1 MITTK
6 IIFDRHKRATRT
18 EPGTIDIRITID
30 RKTYYVS
37 TGVKVM
43 KSEWA
48 AGAICNRPDSDILNA
63 RVRIL
68 YNRVMTE
75 LNERME
81 AGETIDVAYIRKKV
95 WQMSEAQADNSML
108 DWIEEQVPMLNIK
121 EGTRKH
127 YMTVLLRLTEY
138 GEMKS
143 WRDLSVEG
151 LYKWD
156 AWLHRLPA
164 QSGGLISDGGV
175 YTYHK
180 CLKALLNRAY
190 EFGCISENPYSRLR
204 GKFKRGEKENIEFL
218 TEEEIQRIMDLKLPA
233 GSKLDTARD
242 LFVFQIWT
250 GLSFSDA
257 EAFNVRFYKFDSE
270 SGTWKFTG
278 KRIKTGVP
286 YVSQLLPPVVDVLQ
300 KHGMKVPQID
310 NSDYNH
316 LLKLIGDIAG
326 IDTRMHSHLGRHT
339 FATYMLRNGTR
350 FENVS
355 KMLGHKNLTQT
366 LRYAK
371 VLAESVHEDYDK
383 VANKLKN
390 KCYGILC
397 VFIYRVFDY
406 FYSVHIQGKCR
417 P

>member
-95 WQMSEAQADNSML
+95 WQMAEAQTDNSML
-108 DWIEEQVPMLNIK
+108 DWIEEQVPMLNVK

-143 WRDLSVEG
+143 WRDLSVES

-257 EAFNVRFYKFDSE
+257 EAFNVRLYKFDSE

-390 KCYGILC
+390 K
-397 VFIYRVFDY
+397 
-406 FYSVHIQGKCR
+406 
-417 P
+417 

>member
-1 MITTK
+1 MGNLVKRLGKQFGSKPPQRLKIKMITTK
-6 IIFDRHKRATRT
+6 IIYDRHKRATRT

-81 AGETIDVAYIRKKV
+81 AGETIDVVYIRKKV

-143 WRDLSVEG
+143 WRDLSVES

-257 EAFNVRFYKFDSE
+257 EAFNVRLYKFDSE

-390 KCYGILC
+390 K
-397 VFIYRVFDY
+397 
-406 FYSVHIQGKCR
+406 
-417 P
+417 

>member
-1 MITTK
+1 MGILVKRLGKQFGQKLPQRLKFKMITTK

-18 EPGTIDIRITID
+18 EPCTIDIRITID

-164 QSGGLISDGGV
+164 QSGGLISDGSV

-204 GKFKRGEKENIEFL
+204 GKFKRGEQENIEFL
-218 TEEEIQRIMDLKLPA
+218 TEEEIQRIMDMKLPA

-300 KHGMKVPQID
+300 KHCMKVPQID

-383 VANKLKN
+383 VEFKLKN
-390 KCYGILC
+390 K
-397 VFIYRVFDY
+397 
-406 FYSVHIQGKCR
+406 
-417 P
+417 

>member
-1 MITTK
+1 
-6 IIFDRHKRATRT
+6 
-18 EPGTIDIRITID
+18 
-30 RKTYYVS
+30 VS

-95 WQMSEAQADNSML
+95 WQMAEAQTDNSML
-108 DWIEEQVPMLNIK
+108 DWIEEQVPMLNVK

-242 LFVFQIWT
+242 LFVFQIWS

-257 EAFNVRFYKFDSE
+257 EAFNVRLYKFDSE

-390 KCYGILC
+390 K
-397 VFIYRVFDY
+397 
-406 FYSVHIQGKCR
+406 
-417 P
+417 

>member
-1 MITTK
+1 MGNLVKRLGKHLDQKPPQRLKIKMITTK
-6 IIFDRHKRATRT
+6 IIYDRHKRATRT

-68 YNRVMTE
+68 YNRVMQE

-95 WQMSEAQADNSML
+95 WQVSEAQTDNSML

-204 GKFKRGEKENIEFL
+204 GKFKRGDKENIEFL
-218 TEEEIQRIMDLKLPA
+218 TEEEIQRIMDMKLPA

-257 EAFNVRFYKFDSE
+257 EAFNVRLYKFDSE

-390 KCYGILC
+390 K
-397 VFIYRVFDY
+397 
-406 FYSVHIQGKCR
+406 
-417 P
+417 

>member
-95 WQMSEAQADNSML
+95 WQMAEAQTDNSML
-108 DWIEEQVPMLNIK
+108 DWIEEQVPMLNVK

-218 TEEEIQRIMDLKLPA
+218 TEEEIQRIMDLKLTA

-242 LFVFQIWT
+242 LFV
-250 GLSFSDA
+250 
-257 EAFNVRFYKFDSE
+257 
-270 SGTWKFTG
+270 
-278 KRIKTGVP
+278 VP

-390 KCYGILC
+390 K
-397 VFIYRVFDY
+397 
-406 FYSVHIQGKCR
+406 
-417 P
+417 

>member
-1 MITTK
+1 LDQKPPQRLKIKMITTK
-6 IIFDRHKRATRT
+6 IIYDRHKRATRT

-81 AGETIDVAYIRKKV
+81 AGETIDVVYIRKKV
-95 WQMSEAQADNSML
+95 WQMAEAQTDNSML

-204 GKFKRGEKENIEFL
+204 GKFKRGDKENIEFL
-218 TEEEIQRIMDLKLPA
+218 TEEEIQRIMDMKLPA

-257 EAFNVRFYKFDSE
+257 EAFNVRLYKFDSE

-390 KCYGILC
+390 K
-397 VFIYRVFDY
+397 
-406 FYSVHIQGKCR
+406 
-417 P
+417 

>member
-1 MITTK
+1 MAQKPPQRLKIKMITTK

-37 TGVKVM
+37 TGVKVL

-390 KCYGILC
+390 K
-397 VFIYRVFDY
+397 
-406 FYSVHIQGKCR
+406 
-417 P
+417 

>member
-1 MITTK
+1 MGNLVKRLGKHLDQKPPQRLKIKMITTK
-6 IIFDRHKRATRT
+6 IIFDRHKRATRNK
-18 EPGTIDIRITID
+18 PGTIDIRITID
-30 RKTYYVS
+30 RKTYWIS

-43 KSEWA
+43 SSEWA

-68 YNRVMTE
+68 YNRVMQE

-95 WQMSEAQADNSML
+95 WQVSEAQTDNSML

-204 GKFKRGEKENIEFL
+204 GKFKRGDKENIEFL
-218 TEEEIQRIMDLKLPA
+218 TEEEIQRIMDMKLPA

-257 EAFNVRFYKFDSE
+257 EAFNVRLYKFDSE

-390 KCYGILC
+390 K
-397 VFIYRVFDY
+397 
-406 FYSVHIQGKCR
+406 
-417 P
+417 